1 MSEEDRN
8 WPAPLRSAP
17 NPAGAA
23 LREYERVSHEY
34 PGEAVAYARVSARL
48 ERSPGRA
55 RWPVAAGILAVAVP
69 ALVWLLRPHPTALPT
84 HAQPGTAAKAVAKN
98 PVPQVTEVEPTLRL
112 GSAGTP
118 LPPGKHVLEGGISA
132 ALSAGARATG
142 RLAQGTVDI
151 ALESGS
157 LDLQVP
163 PRKQGQAVLITAGS
177 LRFTIVGTVLSLRR
191 QGQRVALDVTEGLVA
206 VAKDGDHVATVASG
220 ESWSMPLPPTSPPAR
235 AVRARVAR
243 HPSPKG
249 CERIPVSRW
258 QERLA
263 CYQREAQK
271 GGPAGERAQHLL
283 ARYLRDDVVD
293 LTAALDAFEAQRSR
307 FPRGQLRADADRAII
322 GLLPRLGRHAEAL
335 VESQSFL
342 DAWPAAEDRA
352 EIRLLR
358 GDIYRA
364 IFDDPLRAEREYDEG
379 TAAQG
384 RTGDDS
390 RFLRALCLEA
400 LGRVDDARLAYQDYL
415 AQAETAHAREA
426 RRRLER
432 LAR

>member
-1 MSEEDRN
+1 MREEDRN

-17 NPAGAA
+17 TPAGAA
-23 LREYERVSHEY
+23 LREYERVLHTHPDED
-34 PGEAVAYARVSARL
+34 AAYARVSARI
-48 ERSPGRA
+48 ERSPRRA
-55 RWPVAAGILAVAVP
+55 RWPIAAGILALAAP
-69 ALVWLLRPHPTALPT
+69 ALIWLLRPDRTALPT
-84 HAQPGTAAKAVAKN
+84 HARPGTASET
-98 PVPQVTEVEPTLRL
+98 VTKPPLPRATAAEPTLRL
-112 GSAGTP
+112 GSAATP
-118 LPPGKHVLEGGISA
+118 LPPGKLVLEGGIEA
-132 ALSAGARATG
+132 ALSAGTRATG
-142 RLAQGTVDI
+142 RLVQGTVDI
-151 ALESGS
+151 ALASGT

-163 PRKQGQAVLITAGS
+163 PRKPGQAVLITAGQ
-177 LRFTIVGTVLSLRR
+177 LRFTVVGTALSVRR
-191 QGQRVALDVTEGLVA
+191 QGQRVSLNVAEGLVA
-206 VAKDGDHVATVASG
+206 VSQDGDHVATVATG
-220 ESWSMPLPPTSPPAR
+220 ESWSAPLPPTSPPERVAH
-235 AVRARVAR
+235 ARVAR
-243 HPSPKG
+243 LPLPKG

-263 CYQREAQK
+263 CYQQEAKK

-293 LTAALDAFEAQRSR
+293 LTAALNAFEAQRSR
-307 FPRGQLRADADRAII
+307 FPRGRLRADADRAII

-335 VESQSFL
+335 AESQSFL

-379 TAAQG
+379 TEAQG

-426 RRRLER
+426 RRRMER